1 MSRVSFFDRLLGSR
15 LILFYTYLL
24 PLRSKWDFFPFF
36 RLGWNLNVLPHLPGS
51 LLKHLGFVQGENKK
65 LDEANQV
72 LPTFISIVIM
82 LDTPLHAIILLT
94 PSVVSCFFGLILL

>member
-1 MSRVSFFDRLLGSR
+1 M
-15 LILFYTYLL
+15 
-24 PLRSKWDFFPFF
+24 
-36 RLGWNLNVLPHLPGS
+36 NVLPHLPGS

-72 LPTFISIVIM
+72 SPTFISIVIM